1 MGCVQTYEKYNLSK
15 CTINNVP
22 ELSFEGQI
30 MLCKVV
36 EVYDGDTVTLCFKFL
51 GKYFKKRCRLLGIN
65 APEIRTKN
73 LEEKEKGYNSKNYLY
88 GILQDKIVTF
98 DCKGYDK
105 YGRLLGTIYLNGKNI
120 NDELLDKGFA
130 VKYII

>member
-1 MGCVQTYEKYNLSK
+1 MTKIIGASEDENED
-15 CTINNVP
+15 IEP
-22 ELSFEGQI
+22 IE
-30 MLCKVV
+30 
-36 EVYDGDTVTLCFKFL
+36 
-51 GKYFKKRCRLLGIN
+51 
-65 APEIRTKN
+65 TKN

-105 YGRLLGTIYLNGKNI
+105 YGRLLGTIYLNGMNI